1 MAPSGF
7 PSTGQ
12 EANFGQRCTA
22 PQRSPGNSWS
32 YPRNGRP
39 CPENASFPF
48 GATIPPFSGHGAP
61 FPGHCR
67 RLAGHGASF
76 PGHGRRLPGHGASF
90 PGLGRP
96 PPPGHC
102 RPLREQGW
110 QRRQRARPGNGVG
123 RENAARPGQVDARKK
138 APRTPGAPATDRTRS
153 KGIRDAPSESLPSD
167 VTSARTRSRRTQR
180 DPRAGCP
187 PPAAPDRTAGRRR
200 ASPARHRRPS
210 APRRA
215 WRTPGASR

>member
-12 EANFGQRCTA
+12 EAYFGQRCTA

-32 YPRNGRP
+32 YPRTGRP
-39 CPENASFPF
+39 CPGNSSFPF
-48 GATIPPFSGHGAP
+48 GATIPPFSGHGVS
-61 FPGHCR
+61 FPGCFQG
-67 RLAGHGASF
+67 LPGHGASF
-76 PGHGRRLPGHGASF
+76 PGLGRRLPGHGASF

-96 PPPGHC
+96 HPRGTAIC
-102 RPLREQGW
+102 F
-110 QRRQRARPGNGVG
+110 
-123 RENAARPGQVDARKK
+123 ENRGGSEGSAARPGQVDARKK

-153 KGIRDAPSESLPSD
+153 KGIRDAPSESPPSD
-167 VTSARTRSRRTQR
+167 VTSARTRSRRTPR

-187 PPAAPDRTAGRRR
+187 PPAAPDRTVGRRR
-200 ASPARHRRPS
+200 VSPARHRRLS

>member
-12 EANFGQRCTA
+12 EANIGQRRTA

-39 CPENASFPF
+39 CPGNASFPV
-48 GATIPPFSGHGAP
+48 GATIPPFSGHGQ
-61 FPGHCR
+61 G
-67 RLAGHGASF
+67 
-76 PGHGRRLPGHGASF
+76 LPGHGASF
-90 PGLGRP
+90 PGCCQGSRGTAP
-96 PPPGHC
+96 PS
-102 RPLREQGW
+102 QGMVGGS
-110 QRRQRARPGNGVG
+110 RGMPARPRGTAARLGTGIG
-123 RENAARPGQVDARKK
+123 RENAARPEQVDARKK

-167 VTSARTRSRRTQR
+167 VTSARTRSRRTPR

-187 PPAAPDRTAGRRR
+187 PPAVPDRTAGRRR

>member
-39 CPENASFPF
+39 CPGNASFPF

-76 PGHGRRLPGHGASF
+76 PGHGASFPGHGRRLPGHGASF

-96 PPPGHC
+96 PPPGRC

-110 QRRQRARPGNGVG
+110 QRRQRRPPRERG
-123 RENAARPGQVDARKK
+123 RQGQRRPPRAGRRKKK
-138 APRTPGAPATDRTRS
+138 APRTPGGACDRPHALERDTGRPVGIAPVGRYISSHTLAANATGSSGRM
-153 KGIRDAPSESLPSD
+153 PS
-167 VTSARTRSRRTQR
+167 TS
-180 DPRAGCP
+180 
-187 PPAAPDRTAGRRR
+187 
-200 ASPARHRRPS
+200 S
-210 APRRA
+210 A
-215 WRTPGASR
+215 